1 MAALEVADSAAAML
15 AAKAAGEAS
24 SLEVALAVLTR
35 EVGLVAKAEAAGVGA
50 AKVEAAKVEAAKVE
64 AAGAE
69 AVAESAAHGS
79 AALGGA
85 RLRQAPAPPPAPG
98 TRDPHTS
105 HSHLQSRVRLGGLD
119 DSLSE

>member
-1 MAALEVADSAAAML
+1 ML

-35 EVGLVAKAEAAGVGA
+35 EVGLVAEVGLVTKAEAAEVGA
-50 AKVEAAKVEAAKVE
+50 AEVEAAKVE

-79 AALGGA
+79 AAPGGA
-85 RLRQAPAPPPAPG
+85 RLRQGPAPPPAPG
-98 TRDPHTS
+98 TRGPHTS
-105 HSHLQSRVRLGGLD
+105 HSHLQSRVRLGGWD